1 MTWTDDVPYWVQVLL
16 LPKFNNYLL
25 LAIKNFSSKTNLS
38 SHHVMAY
45 LVHEEKKKRHQF
57 YIAVQ
62 KMYGWYN
69 WGHNNKVLK
78 ELNVTPTSDGY
89 MVFLFWKK
97 CYRPSNNQHAIII
110 WWKKSFRQRIHN
122 FCYFSLFYTW
132 IIGENI
138 SLVSSVFDAVRHLTT
153 LRETDHLRL
162 LKASPNMYT
171 NLQSNVI
178 QHFEQ

>member
-1 MTWTDDVPYWVQVLL
+1 
-16 LPKFNNYLL
+16 
-25 LAIKNFSSKTNLS
+25 
-38 SHHVMAY
+38 MAY
-45 LVHEEKKKRHQF
+45 LVQEEQKKRHQF
-57 YIAVQ
+57 LYCSS

-69 WGHNNKVLK
+69 SGHNNKVLK

-89 MVFLFWKK
+89 MVFLFWKNVTVHQTINMLLLYDGK
-97 CYRPSNNQHAIII
+97 T
-110 WWKKSFRQRIHN
+110 FRQRIHN

-132 IIGENI
+132 ITGENI

-153 LRETDHLRL
+153 LRETDHLRI

-178 QHFEQ
+178 QHFKQ

>member
-1 MTWTDDVPYWVQVLL
+1 MSRRRPTGIWFFCSEKM
-16 LPKFNNYLL
+16 LPS
-25 LAIKNFSSKTNLS
+25 IKQSTCYYYMMEKTF
-38 SHHVMAY
+38 
-45 LVHEEKKKRHQF
+45 K
-57 YIAVQ
+57 
-62 KMYGWYN
+62 
-69 WGHNNKVLK
+69 
-78 ELNVTPTSDGY
+78 
-89 MVFLFWKK
+89 
-97 CYRPSNNQHAIII
+97 
-110 WWKKSFRQRIHN
+110 QRIHN

-178 QHFEQ
+178 QHFKQEYFRIALKSIMFLSHHSILK